1 MSFTTKKGIKT
12 EPNHEREAARVSV
25 QPIESSCPACLVGP
39 EEPCTAP
46 TDTSRRP
53 VRWFHHARVA
63 LAREGG
69 AP

>member
-1 MSFTTKKGIKT
+1 MSFTTRKRKPDPVD
-12 EPNHEREAARVSV
+12 EAREAARVSV
-25 QPIESSCPACLVGP
+25 LPIESSCPACQAHP

-53 VRWFHHARVA
+53 VRWFHHARVS